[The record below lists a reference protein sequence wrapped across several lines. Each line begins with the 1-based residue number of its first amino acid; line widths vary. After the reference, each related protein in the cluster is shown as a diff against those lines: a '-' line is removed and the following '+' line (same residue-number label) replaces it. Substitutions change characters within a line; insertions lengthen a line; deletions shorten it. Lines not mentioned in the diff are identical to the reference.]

1 MFLKILI
8 PVDLADR
15 HEPSLEVAARLATP
29 SVGEV
34 RVLHVIELLRDLPR
48 EADPK
53 FYQRLEDK
61 SRARLDAFTARLQEK
76 GVSARP
82 VVLFGERVREVLRYA
97 AQEAVDLIVLTSHPV
112 DPDEPGGGLATMSY
126 LIGIAAKCPVMLIK
140 GTPEP

>member
-15 HEPSLEVAARLATP
+15 HEPSLEIAARLATP
-29 SVGEV
+29 GAGEV
-34 RVLHVIELLRDLPR
+34 TVLHVIELLRDLPR

-61 SRARLDAFTARLQEK
+61 SRARLDVFAASLKDK

-82 VVLFGERVREVLRYA
+82 IVVYGERVREVLRYA
-97 AQEAVDLIVLTSHPV
+97 TQEAVDLIVLTSHPV
-112 DPDEPGGGLATMSY
+112 EPDEPGGGLGTMSY
-126 LIGIAAKCPVMLIK
+126 LIGIAARCPVMLVK
-140 GTPEP
+140 AKPEP

>member
-29 SVGEV
+29 ATGEV
-34 RVLHVIELLRDLPR
+34 TLLHVVELLRDLPR

-112 DPDEPGGGLATMSY
+112 DPNEPGSGLATMSY

-140 GTPEP
+140 ATPEP